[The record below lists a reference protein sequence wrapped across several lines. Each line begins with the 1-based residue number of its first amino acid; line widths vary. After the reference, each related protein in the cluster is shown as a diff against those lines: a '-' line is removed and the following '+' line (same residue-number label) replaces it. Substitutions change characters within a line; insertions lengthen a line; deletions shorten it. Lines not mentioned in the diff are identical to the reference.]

1 MIETLQSLRIV
12 FSLTVML
19 AHFSYAGIEGHS
31 TGVGPMFFML
41 MTGVVMSRSYGPKI
55 RNGSFRFG
63 SYLLRRFFKFYPLHL
78 LCLVSILLIRHNT
91 LTSTDYLSILPNA
104 LLLQSWIPDANY
116 YFSMNGVSW
125 YLSDLL
131 LFLLLFPFLYRW
143 IGKMGDKAL
152 GRTAILFLAGY
163 VGYVSFVQTD
173 DLNYWL
179 YIFPPVRM
187 LDFIWGMMIWRL
199 YELHPAWGRLRRPT
213 SVELLL
219 AVLVVLTIVL
229 YPLHERWHV
238 ALIHWFVLIPVVL
251 IFMQGDQYGG
261 WLSCF
266 LKTRTMVWLGGL
278 TLDTY
283 LLHHLLFAILLNNA
297 SKYDVVLPYP
307 VMLIACLG
315 VVILISWLTHRFF
328 VNPVNACLKA
338 WCKI

>member
-19 AHFSYAGIEGHS
+19 AHFSYAGIEGH
-31 TGVGPMFFML
+31 
-41 MTGVVMSRSYGPKI
+41 YGPKI

-213 SVELLL
+213 LVELLL

>member
-116 YFSMNGVSW
+116 YFSMNSVSW

-131 LFLLLFPFLYRW
+131 LFLLLFQC
-143 IGKMGDKAL
+143 G
-152 GRTAILFLAGY
+152 
-163 VGYVSFVQTD
+163 
-173 DLNYWL
+173 
-179 YIFPPVRM
+179 
-187 LDFIWGMMIWRL
+187 
-199 YELHPAWGRLRRPT
+199 
-213 SVELLL
+213 
-219 AVLVVLTIVL
+219 
-229 YPLHERWHV
+229 
-238 ALIHWFVLIPVVL
+238 
-251 IFMQGDQYGG
+251 
-261 WLSCF
+261 
-266 LKTRTMVWLGGL
+266 
-278 TLDTY
+278 
-283 LLHHLLFAILLNNA
+283 
-297 SKYDVVLPYP
+297 
-307 VMLIACLG
+307 
-315 VVILISWLTHRFF
+315 
-328 VNPVNACLKA
+328 
-338 WCKI
+338 

>member
-213 SVELLL
+213 LVELLL

-283 LLHHLLFAILLNNA
+283 LLHHLPFAILLNNA

-307 VMLIACLG
+307 VMLIACLC
-315 VVILISWLTHRFF
+315 VVILVSWLTHRFF
-328 VNPVNACLKA
+328 VNPVNARLKA

>member
-213 SVELLL
+213 HVELLL

-297 SKYDVVLPYP
+297 STYDVVLPYP

-315 VVILISWLTHRFF
+315 VVILVSWLTHRFF
-328 VNPVNACLKA
+328 VNPVNARLKA